1 MALTDPDIIV
11 SRFNKHKAV
20 RGKYLLERGFIDDG
34 GEHLLMMQKDTEN
47 FTLVT
52 AKTIKGSWRGDS
64 VEEPHSTGEL
74 HYDIINEAGE
84 IIFEKD
90 DLSAASGV
98 IINGRSRFWLPND
111 AVLPFC
117 NLLNFLH

>member
-1 MALTDPDIIV
+1 MALIDPDIIV

-20 RGKYLLERGFIDDG
+20 RGKFLLERGFVDDD
-34 GEHLLMMQKDTEN
+34 GEHLLMMQKDVEN

-52 AKTIKGSWRGDS
+52 TKKIKGSWRGDR
-64 VEEPHSTGEL
+64 VDEPHSVGEL
-74 HYDIINEAGE
+74 HYDIIDETGV
-84 IIFEKD
+84 IIVEKG
-90 DLSAASGV
+90 DLSVAAGV
-98 IINGRSRFWLPND
+98 IINGRSRFWLPNE